1 MNIPGNAAGAAH
13 AAGRDGRQR
22 QDVAAARREYRL
34 GQLTETAVDRDPMV
48 QFGRWFQEASATNAM
63 ARWGEPNAM
72 TLATVA
78 PDGRPSA
85 RIVLLK
91 GFDQRGFAFYT
102 NYDSR
107 KGQALRACPHAA
119 LVLWWP
125 QLERQARI
133 EGAVERVSEQESDT
147 YFQTRPIGSRLAAW
161 ASAQSTVIAGRE
173 VLEERLE
180 QVSARYPDGQVPRPP
195 SWGGYRLCPHTIEFW
210 QGRPD
215 RLHDRLRY
223 HRPEV
228 GSAWLL
234 ERLAP

>member
-1 MNIPGNAAGAAH
+1 VNAAGAAH
-13 AAGRDGRQR
+13 AAGQVRQR
-22 QDVAAARREYRL
+22 RGFAATRQEYRL
-34 GQLTETAVDRDPMV
+34 GQLTAAAVDPDPIV
-48 QFGRWFQEASATNAM
+48 QFGRWFQEASASNTTAG
-63 ARWGEPNAM
+63 WGESNAM
-72 TLATVA
+72 TLATAA

-91 GFDQRGFAFYT
+91 GFDQRGFVFYT
-102 NYDSR
+102 NYASR
-107 KGQALRACPHAA
+107 KGLELAAHPFAA

-125 QLERQARI
+125 QLERQVRI
-133 EGAVERVSEQESDT
+133 EGPVERVSEQESDT
-147 YFQTRPIGSRLAAW
+147 YFQTRPTGSQLGAW
-161 ASAQSTVIAGRE
+161 ASAQSTIIADRS

-180 QVSARYPDGQVPRPP
+180 QFQARYLDGQVPRPP
-195 SWGGYRLCPHTIEFW
+195 LWGGYRLCPDKIEFW

-215 RLHDRLRY
+215 RLHDRLQY